1 MKILKKYLALLDLR
15 ALSKKKVIRNIA
27 TVGIITLLLKGLGF
41 YKESVVAANF
51 GLSEVLDTFF
61 IAFMV
66 PGFIMNVFIGAF
78 KGVFI
83 PNYIAELKTGNEVS
97 SFQATGFFITLGIAG
112 LFTLIAFLFTDV
124 YLENFFPGHSV
135 EYYELIKS
143 HFQFLMPCIIFWGLS
158 SLLSGLLNIADEFR
172 LSTFS
177 GIFVPIAI
185 ILCVFIFRSVLGDMV
200 LAVGTLIGSV
210 AGFLYLLVVCLR
222 KRIIHLS
229 WPKFGNANAQ
239 LMFAQVPAKVSSG
252 FLTGMNGV
260 VDQYFAAQLA
270 VGSIAAIN
278 YGNKMP
284 AFLNGI
290 LVVAITN
297 VLLPHFSKMFLENK
311 KRTFQQMFKMIKI
324 VFLVAGVCAIIGVFL
339 SDFLVALF
347 FQRKEFTAEDT
358 ELVADIQQIF
368 LIYIPF
374 SIAAMIVVNFLT
386 SINKNTVMAYVSLGA
401 LALNILLDYILIQYY
416 GILGIALCTTIMVIG
431 KDIALLYYAYK
442 LSKSEEHQT

>member
-1 MKILKKYLALLDLR
+1 ML
-15 ALSKKKVIRNIA
+15 V
-27 TVGIITLLLKGLGF
+27 KGLGF

-61 IAFMV
+61 IAFLV
-66 PGFIMNVFIGAF
+66 PGFILNVFIGAF
-78 KGVFI
+78 KSVFI
-83 PNYIAELKTGNEVS
+83 PNYIAELQTGNEVS
-97 SFQATGFFITLGIAG
+97 SFQATGFFITFLISG

-124 YLENFFPGHSV
+124 YLENFFPGHTG

-158 SLLSGLLNIADEFR
+158 SILSGLLNIADEFR

-177 GIFVPIAI
+177 SIFVPLAI
-185 ILCVFIFRSVLGDMV
+185 IVCVFLFRDVFGDMV
-200 LAVGTLIGSV
+200 LAVGTLIGSI
-210 AGFLYLLVVCLR
+210 ASFIYLLGVCLW
-222 KRIIHLS
+222 KKTIHLS
-229 WPKFGNANAQ
+229 MPKFGNTNARV
-239 LMFAQVPAKVSSG
+239 MFAQVPAKVSSG

-260 VDQYFAAQLA
+260 VDQFFAAQLA
-270 VGSIAAIN
+270 AGSIAAIN

-297 VLLPHFSKMFLENK
+297 VMLPHFSKMFLENK
-311 KRTFQQMFKMIKI
+311 KRTFQQMFKIIKI
-324 VFLVAGVCAIIGVFL
+324 VFLVGGICAIIGFFL

-347 FQRKEFTAEDT
+347 FQRNEFTAEDT
-358 ELVADIQQIF
+358 DLVADIQQIF

-374 SIAAMIVVNFLT
+374 SIAALVVVNFLT

-401 LALNILLDYILIQYY
+401 LVLNIVLDYILIQYY
-416 GILGIALCTTIMVIG
+416 GILGIALCTTIVIIG
-431 KDIALLYYAYK
+431 KDTVLLYYTYK
-442 LSKSEEHQT
+442 LSKSKEHKT

>member
-1 MKILKKYLALLDLR
+1 MKFLKQYLALVNIQ
-15 ALSKKKVIRNIA
+15 ALFKKKIIQNIL
-27 TVGIITLLLKGLGF
+27 TVGVITLLLKGIGF
-41 YKESVVAANF
+41 YKESVIAANF

-61 IAFMV
+61 IAFLV

-83 PNYIAELKTGNEVS
+83 PNYIAELKTGNNVS
-97 SFQATGFFITLGIAG
+97 SFQATGFFITFIISG

-124 YLENFFPGHSV
+124 YLENFFPEHTS

-177 GIFVPIAI
+177 SIFVPIAI
-185 ILCVFIFRSVLGDMV
+185 IICVFVFRDVFGDMV

-210 AGFLYLLVVCLR
+210 AGFIYLLAVCLW
-222 KRIIHLS
+222 KKIIHLS
-229 WPKFGNANAQ
+229 MPEFGNANAQ
-239 LMFAQVPAKVSSG
+239 LMFAQIPAKVSSG

-290 LVVAITN
+290 LVVAISN

-311 KRTFQQMFKMIKI
+311 KRTFEQMFKIIKI
-324 VFLVAGVCAIIGVFL
+324 VFLVAGICAIIGVFL
-339 SDFLVALF
+339 SDFLVAFF

-368 LIYIPF
+368 LVYIPF
-374 SIAAMIVVNFLT
+374 SIAAMVVVNFLT

-401 LALNILLDYILIQYY
+401 LVLNIVLDYVLIQYY
-416 GILGIALCTTIMVIG
+416 GILGIALCTTIVVVG
-431 KDIALLYYAYK
+431 KDIVLLYYAYK
-442 LSKSEEHQT
+442 LSKSKEYIF